1 MATRNGVCP
10 AAASRN
16 LVRRRRQ
23 GPAEG
28 VSAMFDTVL
37 GLPVHALVVHGVVV
51 LLPLMAL
58 VTMIVAFVP
67 RWRARVAWLV
77 AVADLA
83 MVLATVVAR
92 QSGEALQRRL
102 GGQVAA
108 EHAAVGRDLI
118 WFALGLFAA
127 SVIVALT
134 RDARGGSSRLAA
146 ALTFVAAALVTWW
159 TIRVGHT
166 GADAVWKGIV
176 ASTNR

>member
-1 MATRNGVCP
+1 
-10 AAASRN
+10 
-16 LVRRRRQ
+16 
-23 GPAEG
+23 
-28 VSAMFDTVL
+28 MFDTVL

-58 VTMIVAFVP
+58 VTMVVAFVP

-77 AVADLA
+77 VAADLA
-83 MVLATVVAR
+83 MVLVTLVAR

-102 GGQVAA
+102 GGQIAA
-108 EHAAVGRDLI
+108 EHAAIGRDLI

-127 SVIVALT
+127 SVVVALT

-146 ALTFVAAALVTWW
+146 VLTFVAAALVTWW

-166 GADAVWKGIV
+166 GADAVWKGII

>member
-1 MATRNGVCP
+1 
-10 AAASRN
+10 
-16 LVRRRRQ
+16 
-23 GPAEG
+23 
-28 VSAMFDTVL
+28 MFDTVL
-37 GLPVHALVVHGVVV
+37 GLPVHVLVVHGVVV
-51 LLPLMAL
+51 LLPLTAL
-58 VTMIVAFVP
+58 VTMVVAFVP
-67 RWRARVAWLV
+67 RWRDRVAWLV
-77 AVADLA
+77 VVADA
-83 MVLATVVAR
+83 VMVVATLFAR

-108 EHAAVGRDLI
+108 EHAAVGKDLI

-127 SVIVALT
+127 AVLVAMT

-146 ALTFVAAALVTWW
+146 VLTFVAAALGTWW